1 MVNSVLWSRTF
12 LPEQGKMHR
21 LQVQADVAVWLGGSV
36 VAESYDNSYNFSQ
49 IESKKKY
56 DFKKEKIFHFFTTV
70 FFYLNLRQTNFV
82 TGAGR
87 MNRSR
92 SRLDRLDKTC
102 SDGMIRP
109 LQHGYFSPPPPHV
122 TRE

>member
-1 MVNSVLWSRTF
+1 
-12 LPEQGKMHR
+12 MHR

-70 FFYLNLRQTNFV
+70 FF
-82 TGAGR
+82 
-87 MNRSR
+87 
-92 SRLDRLDKTC
+92 
-102 SDGMIRP
+102 I
-109 LQHGYFSPPPPHV
+109 
-122 TRE
+122 

>member
-1 MVNSVLWSRTF
+1 MKEEDNVNPLISFDGLVSQTLVNSVLWSRTF

-36 VAESYDNSYNFSQ
+36 VAESYDNSYIFSQ

-70 FFYLNLRQTNFV
+70 FF
-82 TGAGR
+82 
-87 MNRSR
+87 
-92 SRLDRLDKTC
+92 
-102 SDGMIRP
+102 I
-109 LQHGYFSPPPPHV
+109 
-122 TRE
+122 